1 MLAACASAVCA
12 GDDETPPERA
22 AARPLN
28 IDFVQLFHDGGTIGD
43 VICGL
48 SLAMMAL
55 VFEHLLTIRRGTMIP
70 RGLPEE
76 AHRQITAGQYKGAEE
91 ACRSRPSLLAYLL
104 LAGLKEVNLGY
115 HAVEKAMEDAAAEQ
129 SARLLRKIEYLSVIG
144 SVATMLGLLGTIWG
158 MILAFMEFERK
169 ANPQISELA
178 PGVYKALVTTLLG
191 LSVAIPASVAFAFF
205 RNRIDE
211 LRRGRSTAVRRG
223 PRRTPRGFAPAAPT
237 ECSPWACEEPVMRLP
252 SQGRAYGLAFHITPL
267 IDLVFLLNI
276 FFLVA
281 TYFIRHELVEPVEL
295 PSSAQGRVESDDAP
309 GRLIVTITSDGRIS
323 SGGKALALDD
333 FQLYLQETLS
343 RHGPEAT
350 EVRIR
355 ADRMVPYS
363 EVEPLLLKAAEL
375 GVTRVRFAVL
385 QER

>member
-1 MLAACASAVCA
+1 
-12 GDDETPPERA
+12 
-22 AARPLN
+22 
-28 IDFVQLFHDGGTIGD
+28 
-43 VICGL
+43 
-48 SLAMMAL
+48 
-55 VFEHLLTIRRGTMIP
+55 
-70 RGLPEE
+70 
-76 AHRQITAGQYKGAEE
+76 
-91 ACRSRPSLLAYLL
+91 
-104 LAGLKEVNLGY
+104 
-115 HAVEKAMEDAAAEQ
+115 
-129 SARLLRKIEYLSVIG
+129 
-144 SVATMLGLLGTIWG
+144 
-158 MILAFMEFERK
+158 
-169 ANPQISELA
+169 
-178 PGVYKALVTTLLG
+178 
-191 LSVAIPASVAFAFF
+191 
-205 RNRIDE
+205 
-211 LRRGRSTAVRRG
+211 
-223 PRRTPRGFAPAAPT
+223 
-237 ECSPWACEEPVMRLP
+237 
-252 SQGRAYGLAFHITPL
+252 LAFHITPL

>member
-28 IDFVQLFHDGGTIGD
+28 IDFVQLFHDGGTIGY

-211 LRRGRSTAVRRG
+211 LVAQTSLMAEHVFADYKRAKGAPRPVDGG
-223 PRRTPRGFAPAAPT
+223 PPRPKTEAAGLRPRGA
-237 ECSPWACEEPVMRLP
+237 
-252 SQGRAYGLAFHITPL
+252 
-267 IDLVFLLNI
+267 
-276 FFLVA
+276 
-281 TYFIRHELVEPVEL
+281 
-295 PSSAQGRVESDDAP
+295 
-309 GRLIVTITSDGRIS
+309 DG
-323 SGGKALALDD
+323 
-333 FQLYLQETLS
+333 
-343 RHGPEAT
+343 
-350 EVRIR
+350 V
-355 ADRMVPYS
+355 
-363 EVEPLLLKAAEL
+363 
-375 GVTRVRFAVL
+375 
-385 QER
+385 